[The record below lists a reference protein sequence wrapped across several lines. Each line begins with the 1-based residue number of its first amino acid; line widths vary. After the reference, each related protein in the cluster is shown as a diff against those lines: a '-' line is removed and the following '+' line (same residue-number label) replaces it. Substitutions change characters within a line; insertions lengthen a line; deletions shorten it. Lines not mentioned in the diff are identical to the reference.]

1 MAVIVFV
8 GMLLL
13 SLSLLAL
20 TLAEHYY
27 KGRPKA
33 EYELLDEIYEIL
45 SVSEKQKNEK
55 GDYYLIVLK
64 NSASG
69 DERLIQMSE
78 IPPKIFHN
86 VNGKHYPFPDP
97 TK

>member
-1 MAVIVFV
+1 MLFLVLVFIAMFAIVLV
-8 GMLLL
+8 
-13 SLSLLAL
+13 A
-20 TLAEHYY
+20 TTEDYY

-33 EYELLDEIYEIL
+33 EEELLDEIYEVL
-45 SVSEKQKNEK
+45 GVSEKQKNEK
-55 GDYYLIVLK
+55 GDYYLIVVK

-78 IPPKIFHN
+78 IPPKIFRN
-86 VNGKHYPFPDP
+86 VNGKYYPFPDP